1 MKTILL
7 FLGIAVS
14 AQAAVLE
21 GQERGGGRESEL
33 QFVEI
38 AQLVGR
44 GIEQSLKGGKSD
56 FTGFNLGA
64 FYSAIDGTQVRAKP
78 HLCEAGGLSCLDA
91 QYLPELKL
99 VELSERAWPG
109 KSCLEKAA
117 LVTHEY
123 GRASGNEDGNYRF
136 SSKVK
141 WSEEILVAC
150 DGWEGDRT
158 EKCMNKIYGLKG
170 SLNRSLDRYREKAKK
185 GSETDARFQFLDELK
200 QAMFL
205 WSRSGGDRQCRT
217 YANQACLDTCNEVS
231 SKYCLD
237 YCLINRE

>member
-7 FLGIAVS
+7 FLSIAFS
-14 AQAAVLE
+14 AQAAVPE

-33 QFVEI
+33 EFVEV
-38 AQLVGR
+38 AQLAGKA
-44 GIEQSLKGGKSD
+44 IERSLKNGKND
-56 FTGFNLGA
+56 FAGFDVSA
-64 FYSAIDGTQVRAKP
+64 FYAAIAGTQVRAKP

-91 QYLPELKL
+91 QYLPELSL
-99 VELSERAWPG
+99 IELSERAWPG
-109 KSCLEKAA
+109 KTCLEKAA

-136 SSKVK
+136 SSRVK
-141 WSEEILVAC
+141 WSDEILVAC
-150 DGWEGDRT
+150 DGWQGDRT
-158 EKCMNKIYGLKG
+158 EKCMNQLHGLNG
-170 SLNRSLDRYREKAKK
+170 SLKKSLERYRERSKK
-185 GSETDARFQFLDELK
+185 ISEPDARYQFLDELK

-205 WSRSGGDRQCRT
+205 WSRSGGDGQCRN
-217 YANQACLDTCNEVS
+217 YANRACLDTCNEVS